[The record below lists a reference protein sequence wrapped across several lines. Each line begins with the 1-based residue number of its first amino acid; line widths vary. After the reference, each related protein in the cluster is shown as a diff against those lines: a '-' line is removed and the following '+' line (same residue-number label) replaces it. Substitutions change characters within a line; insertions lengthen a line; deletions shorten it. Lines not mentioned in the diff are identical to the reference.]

1 MEYFYGLKM
10 LYALAI
16 ALVGFLLFLQG
27 IFVYLY
33 FINIDSNYF
42 STLTENGSR
51 SLKIFFNLSILLA
64 GIGMSVIIFRLTNI
78 INGNL
83 GILIFTMICVII
95 CLYCWYLLPGYIG
108 NNINDKT
115 RDIDLASSLVLF
127 ITGLIVGRYLFE
139 IFIRLPQTLI
149 PIFLILFLQSIFAI
163 ITYYLGDRGRP
174 IYLGIFITMAI
185 LSLFIVFINI
195 GWLLLRNTRIT
206 ESNVRFV
213 NNNPE
218 SFNPIGS
225 NNRSTR
231 QITPL
236 TR

>member
-1 MEYFYGLKM
+1 
-10 LYALAI
+10 
-16 ALVGFLLFLQG
+16 
-27 IFVYLY
+27 
-33 FINIDSNYF
+33 
-42 STLTENGSR
+42 
-51 SLKIFFNLSILLA
+51 
-64 GIGMSVIIFRLTNI
+64 
-78 INGNL
+78 
-83 GILIFTMICVII
+83 
-95 CLYCWYLLPGYIG
+95 
-108 NNINDKT
+108 
-115 RDIDLASSLVLF
+115 
-127 ITGLIVGRYLFE
+127 
-139 IFIRLPQTLI
+139 
-149 PIFLILFLQSIFAI
+149 
-163 ITYYLGDRGRP
+163 
-174 IYLGIFITMAI
+174 MAI